1 MKNRQIA
8 ALLLCGAM
16 SLSLLAG
23 CAGKQPAAAPTQTQT
38 SAQEESAAAV
48 QPEETA
54 PEETTQENSTVLSI
68 AEQGVFSAGGITVT
82 SDGTFDPEN
91 QWEETGAGQT
101 AHVDHANVLYQIP
114 AEETGLPMVFLHG
127 YGQSRMGWMT
137 TPDGREGWSEMFLR
151 KGHGV
156 FLIDEPRRG
165 EAGATS
171 VSGDISTKT
180 LDQRWYTQFRIGR
193 WENGESVVNEGSQF
207 PNDAASVDQFFRQ
220 MTPDTGMTSDMG
232 GDFDNET
239 VAKAVAAT
247 IDEVYERTGKNSIL
261 VTHSQGGG
269 PGWTA
274 VQHTDHIA
282 AIVAI
287 EPGGAPG
294 ADSEDMQKRIERFGL
309 TGKFAY
315 RGYPTTFWDIYQ
327 TGGHAV
333 RATVS
338 EMGPELLSRILGL
351 SEAQTGVLQ
360 IVFRVADDRGLLLD
374 DLKDLR
380 ALLNYV
386 NDHKEDYRMKY
397 GNITTQSVAAILRAL
412 LPLEKEG
419 GELFFGEPVLDV
431 NDWIRT
437 DAEGRGMV
445 NVLDCVKLVQN
456 PTLYASFLLW
466 LLSELFET
474 MPEVG
479 DLEKPKLVFFFDEAH
494 MLFRDA
500 PAVLVQKIEQTVKLI
515 RSRGIGV
522 FFVTQSPA
530 DVPDTVLAQLSNRV
544 QHALRAY
551 TPTELKAVR
560 VAAQAFRENPAF
572 NAEDAIMELGVGE
585 ALTSFLGE
593 DGIPA
598 MVQRTKIICPQ
609 SLMGAPEAMTRAKTI
624 LRDGMEKY
632 DEAEDNVSAYEV
644 LADETQAA
652 EEALAQERERLEEE
666 KRAAEEEKRAAE
678 EEKQRRKQAEADEKR
693 AQKLEDEAR
702 RRAQKLEDEERRRAQ
717 KLEDEARRKAER
729 EKEKKEAEEK
739 RKAER
744 IRSKIETQLI
754 SAGGQMLKRGLLGI
768 LKK

>member
-1 MKNRQIA
+1 MYENGRIYM
-8 ALLLCGAM
+8 G
-16 SLSLLAG
+16 LAG
-23 CAGKQPAAAPTQTQT
+23 DKRVEMALNMCNRHGLIAGASGTGK
-38 SAQEESAAAV
+38 
-48 QPEETA
+48 
-54 PEETTQENSTVLSI
+54 
-68 AEQGVFSAGGITVT
+68 TVT
-82 SDGTFDPEN
+82 MKVMAESFSD
-91 QWEETGAGQT
+91 AG
-101 AHVDHANVLYQIP
+101 VP
-114 AEETGLPMVFLHG
+114 VFLC
-127 YGQSRMGWMT
+127 
-137 TPDGREGWSEMFLR
+137 DV
-151 KGHGV
+151 KGDV
-156 FLIDEPRRG
+156 
-165 EAGATS
+165 AG
-171 VSGDISTKT
+171 IC
-180 LDQRWYTQFRIGR
+180 
-193 WENGESVVNEGSQF
+193 
-207 PNDAASVDQFFRQ
+207 
-220 MTPDTGMTSDMG
+220 
-232 GDFDNET
+232 
-239 VAKAVAAT
+239 
-247 IDEVYERTGKNSIL
+247 
-261 VTHSQGGG
+261 
-269 PGWTA
+269 
-274 VQHTDHIA
+274 
-282 AIVAI
+282 
-287 EPGGAPG
+287 APG
-294 ADSEDMQKRIERFGL
+294 QPSEGMEKRIDRFGL
-309 TGKFAY
+309 RGSFTY

-419 GELFFGEPVLDV
+419 GELFFGEPALDV
-431 NDWIRT
+431 KDWIRT

-479 DLEKPKLVFFFDEAH
+479 DLEKPKLVFFFEEAH
-494 MLFRDA
+494 MLVRDA

-530 DVPDTVLAQLSNRV
+530 DVPNTVLAQLSNRV

-609 SLMGAPEAMTRAKTI
+609 SLMGAPEAMTRAKAI

-652 EEALAQERERLEEE
+652 EEALAQERERL
-666 KRAAEEEKRAAE
+666 EEEKRAAE